1 MCVVVGR
8 RRGLTMG
15 MAGVLEAAVGT
26 GGAGGGEGGDA
37 AVGGRGAAAWEE
49 EKEGEAREGRRRREG
64 LEAGAVGSAVR
75 RASRSR
81 RLMRC
86 EPGLLLLLV
95 GANKA
100 WKTWEVSGADSCRP
114 RRTRPPLRPLRLT
127 KPATTRA

>member
-1 MCVVVGR
+1 
-8 RRGLTMG
+8 MG

-26 GGAGGGEGGDA
+26 GGAGGGDA

-49 EKEGEAREGRRRREG
+49 EEGEAREGRRRREG
-64 LEAGAVGSAVR
+64 LEAGAEGSAVR

-86 EPGLLLLLV
+86 EPGLLLLLLLV
-95 GANKA
+95 ANKA
-100 WKTWEVSGADSCRP
+100 WKTCEVSEADSCRP